1 MNEQEKNSLLIEQ
14 FNNVNKNL
22 IKLNEIMS
30 VFLKFALDS
39 SSFKSKTTEEIKA
52 TAQKENEI
60 LKTIKQYI
68 N

>member
-1 MNEQEKNSLLIEQ
+1 MDDKKYTLLIEQ
-14 FNNVNKNL
+14 LSNINKS
-22 IKLNEIMS
+22 LNTLNKIMS

-60 LKTIKQYI
+60 LNAIHEGSK
-68 N
+68 